1 MKISSRALSV
11 CILAAVLSL
20 AAMPASAATIYWTN
34 WTSQAPGL
42 PGAAVGTIALPS
54 GNLAVTYS
62 GEVISVG
69 DQGDWNFP
77 GTYTLSGV
85 VDNVPS
91 PFHVSVPMYGYDARL
106 INTISFSSPVL
117 NPVMAIQSLGS
128 PWDPATYSFLP
139 GFPFTILKDG
149 PGHWGGGGA
158 GSFTQAGLSLTG
170 IEGNG
175 IIQFPGLYNSISWTV
190 SNSENYHMFTVG
202 ANENPVPE
210 PASMILLGTGLVGV
224 ARSWRKRRG

>member
-106 INTISFSSPVL
+106 INTISFS
-117 NPVMAIQSLGS
+117 PVMSVGPMSLS
-128 PWDPATYSFLP
+128 QCATRRAR
-139 GFPFTILKDG
+139 T
-149 PGHWGGGGA
+149 A
-158 GSFTQAGLSLTG
+158 
-170 IEGNG
+170 
-175 IIQFPGLYNSISWTV
+175 
-190 SNSENYHMFTVG
+190 
-202 ANENPVPE
+202 
-210 PASMILLGTGLVGV
+210 PASSRRYTGLTSQRHADLGEG
-224 ARSWRKRRG
+224 SKRRSVRAQA